1 MTSITNEIVPKL
13 RRAIGD
19 TDDTNYS
26 YQDAILSEYLE
37 DAVDRLLLE
46 WGHEYV
52 VDRDD
57 HSIDPTVLKHH
68 QLLFV
73 MQAKL
78 DMLERQN
85 NISFK
90 TGTLSV
96 TRKDDAKRRLASK
109 IDEILNTVV
118 AQEAMIAGID
128 EFDDFTRR
136 IENWLYVD
144 TLY

>member
-19 TDDTNYS
+19 TDSDNYS
-26 YQDAILSEYLE
+26 YQDIILAEYIE
-37 DAVDRLLLE
+37 DAVDKLLLQ
-46 WGHEYV
+46 WSHEYI
-52 VDRDD
+52 VDRGN
-57 HSIDPTVLKHH
+57 HEIEPIVLKHH

-96 TRKDDAKRRLASK
+96 TRKDDAKRRLSNK
-109 IDEILNTVV
+109 LDEILNTVI
-118 AQEAMIAGID
+118 AQNAMISGIS
-128 EFDDFTRR
+128 EFDSFSERL
-136 IENWLYVD
+136 ENWLYVE
-144 TLY
+144 TLV

>member
-1 MTSITNEIVPKL
+1 MTSTIDEIVPKL

-19 TDDTNYS
+19 TDSSNYS
-26 YQDAILSEYLE
+26 YQDGILAEYIE
-37 DAVDRLLLE
+37 DAVDKLLLQ
-46 WGHEYV
+46 WGHEYE
-52 VDRDD
+52 VDRTN
-57 HSIDPTVLKHH
+57 HQIEPTVLKHH

-96 TRKDDAKRRLASK
+96 TRKDDAKRRLSNK
-109 IDEILNTVV
+109 LDEILNTVI
-118 AQEAMIAGID
+118 ASDAMVSGIN
-128 EFDDFTRR
+128 EFDDFARR
-136 IENWLYVD
+136 IENWLYVE
-144 TLY
+144 TLN